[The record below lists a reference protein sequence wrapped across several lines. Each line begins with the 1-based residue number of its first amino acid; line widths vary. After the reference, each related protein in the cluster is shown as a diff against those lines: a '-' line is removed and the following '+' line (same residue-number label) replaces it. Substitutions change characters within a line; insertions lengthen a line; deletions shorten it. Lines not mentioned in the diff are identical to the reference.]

1 MSQGE
6 ERRYIVKREEENMY
20 IVIRGFDG
28 IEGIEGIEE
37 VLGIFFIFFV
47 GILRG
52 CTHFLNKNRLSRLS
66 RLSFS
71 RLSFNT

>member
-37 VLGIFFIFFV
+37 VLGIFFIFFCWDFK
-47 GILRG
+47 GL
-52 CTHFLNKNRLSRLS
+52 HA
-66 RLSFS
+66 FS
-71 RLSFNT
+71 K